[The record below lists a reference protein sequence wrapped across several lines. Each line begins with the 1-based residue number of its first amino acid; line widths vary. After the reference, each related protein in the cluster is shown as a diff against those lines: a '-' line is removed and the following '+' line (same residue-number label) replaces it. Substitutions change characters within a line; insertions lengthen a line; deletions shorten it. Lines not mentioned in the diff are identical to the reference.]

1 MKTMAAGRQNFRD
14 YYKILEI
21 SDQAAPEEIKRA
33 FRRLARRYHPDMNP
47 GDKVAEDKFKDIN
60 EAYEILSDE
69 GRRSQYDRFKDAFST
84 MNRRKP
90 KRNGK
95 RAAERDV
102 QDFDRFVEDLLSR
115 DPDRDDRIDPKSPDA
130 YIGPRNIRT
139 ERPPRAK
146 TPAPKQPPTASAPK
160 APRKSHRERKRDVE
174 ARLSL
179 PLEKAFNG
187 GRERIRL
194 EDGRSLE
201 VDMPPGMRDGQKIRL
216 RNQGLNGG
224 DLYLK
229 INVEP
234 HARFEVRGNDVFC
247 QVPITPTEA
256 VLGGPVEVPT
266 LNGLVKMNV
275 PPGVKMGQRLRL
287 ANKGFPYEDEQRG
300 DQLVELQITIP
311 TELTVEEKELY
322 HKLRAIESF
331 APRKAFLS

>member
-1 MKTMAAGRQNFRD
+1 MVAGRQNFRD
-14 YYKILEI
+14 YYQILEI
-21 SDQAAPEEIKRA
+21 SDQAAPEEIKRS

-69 GRRSQYDRFKDAFST
+69 GRRSQYDRFKDAFNT

-90 KRNGK
+90 KRNGN
-95 RAAERDV
+95 RAADRDF
-102 QDFDRFVEDLLSR
+102 QDFDRFVEDLLNR
-115 DPDRDDRIDPKSPDA
+115 EPERGDRIDPKSPHA
-130 YIGPRNIRT
+130 YDGPRTIKT
-139 ERPPRAK
+139 ERPPRSKASS
-146 TPAPKQPPTASAPK
+146 PKSKKSATATK
-160 APRKSHRERKRDVE
+160 AEPRSSYRLERKRDVE

-216 RNQGLNGG
+216 RNQGINSG

-229 INVEP
+229 ISVEP

-275 PPGVKMGQRLRL
+275 PPGIKMGQRLRL
-287 ANKGFPYEDEQRG
+287 ANKGFPSEDEQRG

-311 TELTVEEKELY
+311 TTLTPEEKELY
-322 HKLRAIESF
+322 QKLRAIESF
-331 APRKAFLS
+331 TPRKDLLS